1 LLRARARIDLFSSRD
16 LRKASAAGHIASCR
30 GQSSDSNCAARRGAG
45 DSGHVNSH
53 GVTSGTP
60 ARAVGRRR
68 ATQPW
73 PRSAGIVWQ
82 STCSCYFHALGKRKG
97 SASAFATRPLRSWVV
112 LTSCAHASICTLSG
126 SPCILSAA
134 PSRPSS
140 RATMGLVDIDA
151 KPGREARD
159 TVEHLGELSI

>member
-1 LLRARARIDLFSSRD
+1 MY
-16 LRKASAAGHIASCR
+16 AAAETC
-30 GQSSDSNCAARRGAG
+30 ARRVPPAT
-45 DSGHVNSH
+45 SRRAAANHRTRTALP
-53 GVTSGTP
+53 GVAPATAVTLTATASTSGTP

-73 PRSAGIVWQ
+73 PRCAGVVWQ
-82 STCSCYFHALGKRKG
+82 SAWSCYFHALGKRKG
-97 SASAFATRPLRSWVV
+97 SASAVATRPLRSWVV

-140 RATMGLVDIDA
+140 RATAGLVDIDA

>member
-1 LLRARARIDLFSSRD
+1 MYAPAETCARRVPPATSRRAAAMDGRTALPG
-16 LRKASAAGHIASCR
+16 AAGR
-30 GQSSDSNCAARRGAG
+30 GPRRGGTGEGLAG
-45 DSGHVNSH
+45 
-53 GVTSGTP
+53 P
-60 ARAVGRRR
+60 QPELGRRR

-73 PRSAGIVWQ
+73 PRCAGVVWQ
-82 STCSCYFHALGKRKG
+82 SACSCYFHALGKRKG
-97 SASAFATRPLRSWVV
+97 SASAVATRPLRSWVV

-140 RATMGLVDIDA
+140 RAAAGLVDIDA